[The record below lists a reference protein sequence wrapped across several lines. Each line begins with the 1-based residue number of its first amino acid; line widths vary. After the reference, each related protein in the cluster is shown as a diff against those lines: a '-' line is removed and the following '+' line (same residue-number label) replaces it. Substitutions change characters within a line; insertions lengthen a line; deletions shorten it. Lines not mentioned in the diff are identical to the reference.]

1 MESQSNTTTLGKSL
15 SIVLA
20 LIVLGAIVALIY
32 TMAVPA
38 PGEAFTEFYILDT
51 GGKATDYSAQLKLGE
66 EAGLILGIINQ
77 EQIAVSYRVEV
88 KIDGVTNG
96 GLGPIALSHNEKF
109 EQLVTF
115 TPDKAGEKQK
125 VEFLLYKQG
134 ETGVYQSLHLWVD
147 VAEL

>member
-1 MESQSNTTTLGKSL
+1 M
-15 SIVLA
+15 SIFLA
-20 LIVLGAIVALIY
+20 LAIVGAVAAIIY
-32 TMAVPA
+32 TVVVPV
-38 PGEAFTEFYILDT
+38 PRETFTEFFILDT
-51 GGKATDYSAQLKLGE
+51 GGKATDYPAQLKLGE
-66 EAGLILGIINQ
+66 EAGLILGIGNQ
-77 EQIAVSYRVEV
+77 EQIAVSYRVEI